1 MFDVVAIG
9 EMLVDFTQERNNA
22 DGYPIVAAHP
32 GGAVANYLAP
42 LAKYG
47 LSTAL
52 IAKVGN
58 DAFGR
63 LLSTSLQSAGINSK
77 FVSRTSSAFTTL
89 AFDTRDEYGEREFS
103 FVRKPGADTLL
114 ELGDIDFSVLN
125 QSRVLHFGSVCMTD
139 EPSRSTH
146 YSVVNYAK
154 KAGLLISYDPNLR
167 ESLWQNL
174 EEARDQIL
182 WGLSQADIIK
192 ISDSELEFLYGL
204 SPKDGA
210 TQIFSDFSPK
220 LVFVTCGKHGCYFK
234 SLRADGHVPSLKGLS
249 VVDTTGAG
257 DIFGGSAMYAILQ
270 SGKQLELLNEDDL
283 LYITTFACTSASL
296 STTKLGGLSSVPTMD
311 EVFTKMN

>member
-1 MFDVVAIG
+1 M
-9 EMLVDFTQERNNA
+9 
-22 DGYPIVAAHP
+22 
-32 GGAVANYLAP
+32 
-42 LAKYG
+42 
-47 LSTAL
+47 
-52 IAKVGN
+52 
-58 DAFGR
+58 
-63 LLSTSLQSAGINSK
+63 
-77 FVSRTSSAFTTL
+77 
-89 AFDTRDEYGEREFS
+89 
-103 FVRKPGADTLL
+103 
-114 ELGDIDFSVLN
+114 
-125 QSRVLHFGSVCMTD
+125 
-139 EPSRSTH
+139 
-146 YSVVNYAK
+146 
-154 KAGLLISYDPNLR
+154 
-167 ESLWQNL
+167 WQNL